1 MGPQSMNGQKVQKE
15 SHYEVILQTPKNY
28 LDVVFL
34 PLRFTND
41 FVKLKVT
48 FS

>member
-1 MGPQSMNGQKVQKE
+1 MGPQSMSGQKVQKE
-15 SHYEVILQTPKNY
+15 SHYEIIIQTAKNS